1 VLSIS
6 NIDELSGVVVP
17 IPTWEKTILV
27 VKTNNIIDKYFNIAL
42 ICLTCVKI
50 IVSYLDK
57 KEK

>member
-27 VKTNNIIDKYFNIAL
+27 VKTSNIIGKYFNIAL
-42 ICLTCVKI
+42 ICLTYIKI
-50 IVSYLDK
+50 IVSYFNK